1 MKQASC
7 KLEQALFDTIN
18 EKTPDYI
25 KTRNLLDLNNKNEFE
40 FVLKKAYLYNYDEV
54 SNPEG
59 MGLLEWFKNYSKEA
73 QVSTAGI
80 RGPQNILFPEDTRFP
95 INKIGI
101 LLATVAK
108 GLVAID
114 KYQGKDIRKL
124 AASEVRYNSKEYLE
138 LIARIQAG
146 LGIKTYIPVDFGT
159 IPIWMAS
166 FLVFKLD
173 LLGGEYITS
182 SHGISVKNA
191 TKDLNDQ
198 GSQYLPEE
206 SLEFVNKIAEIF
218 KKTEEKGEYS
228 IKISALNDANIDQ
241 KLMKELNNGVNLYV
255 DYLKNGVATK
265 HNLELIKKAENPIV
279 IESVGGSA
287 YATLSKVLKE
297 LSIDKSFEW
306 SNIQEDPF
314 FHSIG
319 KADIDP
325 KGKKG
330 FYDWSADAGVL
341 LKNEDCTITMPVIE
355 TLHYDQ
361 KFADKPLGTVI
372 LITDP
377 DHDRLTVTQIESV
390 NNKETLDKL
399 GIDYVKLTDDKV
411 LVVYTANQSFLMIM
425 LFWECTL
432 RANKILFD
440 YPRFMIKTTAS
451 AMSWDEW
458 GENNSIKVVNVPVGF
473 KEIANIMK
481 KVEKQIKKNPSKE
494 VLIEDVFG
502 KEINLGI
509 QPRLIFGGEESG
521 GMIIG
526 AEKLIESNSGRLA
539 IAMREKSATEA
550 IIITSALVSECE
562 DKGLLLSEYLKN
574 IFIKNEIKGKFDV
587 RVDVAYYNESEPDIE
602 VLKITKK
609 EGELKRTKNDLFY
622 LALVMAK
629 RNGKI
634 TIENIKKILSDTFK
648 ELDFSNLEEAL
659 YVGDGSYF
667 RFSDKYIEIRPSG
680 TDAKTKAYSAGL
692 DKAELSKYARIM
704 GIYSGERT
712 AVYNKYIDE
721 EYYQNVHELAHKT
734 YVKWANKGAD
744 FEKFEIP
751 EYKF

>member
-1 MKQASC
+1 
-7 KLEQALFDTIN
+7 
-18 EKTPDYI
+18 
-25 KTRNLLDLNNKNEFE
+25 
-40 FVLKKAYLYNYDEV
+40 
-54 SNPEG
+54 
-59 MGLLEWFKNYSKEA
+59 
-73 QVSTAGI
+73 
-80 RGPQNILFPEDTRFP
+80 
-95 INKIGI
+95 
-101 LLATVAK
+101 
-108 GLVAID
+108 
-114 KYQGKDIRKL
+114 
-124 AASEVRYNSKEYLE
+124 
-138 LIARIQAG
+138 
-146 LGIKTYIPVDFGT
+146 
-159 IPIWMAS
+159 
-166 FLVFKLD
+166 
-173 LLGGEYITS
+173 
-182 SHGISVKNA
+182 
-191 TKDLNDQ
+191 
-198 GSQYLPEE
+198 
-206 SLEFVNKIAEIF
+206 
-218 KKTEEKGEYS
+218 
-228 IKISALNDANIDQ
+228 
-241 KLMKELNNGVNLYV
+241 
-255 DYLKNGVATK
+255 
-265 HNLELIKKAENPIV
+265 
-279 IESVGGSA
+279 
-287 YATLSKVLKE
+287 
-297 LSIDKSFEW
+297 
-306 SNIQEDPF
+306 
-314 FHSIG
+314 
-319 KADIDP
+319 
-325 KGKKG
+325 
-330 FYDWSADAGVL
+330 
-341 LKNEDCTITMPVIE
+341 
-355 TLHYDQ
+355 
-361 KFADKPLGTVI
+361 
-372 LITDP
+372 
-377 DHDRLTVTQIESV
+377 
-390 NNKETLDKL
+390 
-399 GIDYVKLTDDKV
+399 
-411 LVVYTANQSFLMIM
+411 
-425 LFWECTL
+425 
-432 RANKILFD
+432 
-440 YPRFMIKTTAS
+440 MIKTTAS